1 MLYVICG
8 YVKEWFY
15 RSIFKGMSFY
25 INSVCISIFF
35 WICLGKIYKNNLIG
49 GWEFGVLIF

>member
-1 MLYVICG
+1 MLYVIRG

-15 RSIFKGMSFY
+15 RSIFKGLIFY